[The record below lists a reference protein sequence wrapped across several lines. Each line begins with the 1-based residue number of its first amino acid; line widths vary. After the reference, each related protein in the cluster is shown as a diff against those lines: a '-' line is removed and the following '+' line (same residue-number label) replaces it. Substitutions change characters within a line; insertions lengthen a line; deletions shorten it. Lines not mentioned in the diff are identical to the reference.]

1 MAARDEKAPIE
12 LFAPAAKEAAGP
24 TVTTRF
30 DDAVLRL
37 ARLIGRQMAREEF
50 ERRHGKRAKGA
61 DGVTKGAKSSSQSG

>member
-1 MAARDEKAPIE
+1 MAGRDEKAPIE

-50 ERRHGKRAKGA
+50 ERRHGKRAAG
-61 DGVTKGAKSSSQSG
+61 TKKREKSSRKSV

>member
-50 ERRHGKRAKGA
+50 ERRHGKRAAG
-61 DGVTKGAKSSSQSG
+61 TKKREKSSRKSV